1 MTVLLLTP
9 ELTKAICENLTLC
22 MTRVDAALQAGIS
35 HRTFTS
41 WMARGE
47 TGEEPYA
54 AFHGEVVKAEMT
66 AQRRLLGH
74 VTKAASD
81 GDPRHA
87 EWLLER
93 RFPRSWGDRQAGE
106 VPYRR
111 LPRKRKKEDEDR

>member
-1 MTVLLLTP
+1 
-9 ELTKAICENLTLC
+9 

-74 VTKAASD
+74 VTKAACPT
-81 GDPRHA
+81 GDPRHGRVA
-87 EWLLER
+87 SGTTIPCAPGATGRRARSQLSDGSLGSER
-93 RFPRSWGDRQAGE
+93 RR
-106 VPYRR
+106 
-111 LPRKRKKEDEDR
+111 DEDR